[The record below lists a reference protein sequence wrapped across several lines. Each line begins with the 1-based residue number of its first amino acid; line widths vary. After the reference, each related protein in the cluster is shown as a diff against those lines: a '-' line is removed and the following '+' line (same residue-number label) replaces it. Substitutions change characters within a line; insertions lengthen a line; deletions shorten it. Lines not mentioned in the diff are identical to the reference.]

1 MRRWLLVLTLVSSAG
16 AASAQTEQF
25 CLQLFGTRETAIRMA
40 QTGFP
45 VETTVR
51 ETFARK
57 EWRDATPEERGW
69 AIRVIQEAYESPG
82 PSSEVIRVCRERA
95 LGRPLQRREGTTQ

>member
-1 MRRWLLVLTLVSSAG
+1 MTRLALLLALASGSGAVL
-16 AASAQTEQF
+16 AQTEQF
-25 CLQLFGTRETAIRMA
+25 CLQLFGTRETAMRMA

-57 EWRDATPEERGW
+57 EWREATPEERGW
-69 AIRVIQEAYESPG
+69 AVLFAVAVIINYG
-82 PSSEVIRVCRERA
+82 A
-95 LGRPLQRREGTTQ
+95 LLRWFFADPDARRRDD

>member
-1 MRRWLLVLTLVSSAG
+1 MTRLALLLALASGSGAVL
-16 AASAQTEQF
+16 AQTEQF
-25 CLQLFGTRETAIRMA
+25 CLQLFGTRETAMRMA

-57 EWRDATPEERGW
+57 EWREATPEERGW
-69 AIRVIQEAYESPG
+69 AVRVIQEAYESPG
-82 PSSEVIRVCRERA
+82 PSSEVIRTCRERA
-95 LGRPLQRREGTTQ
+95 TGRPTERREGTTR

>member
-1 MRRWLLVLTLVSSAG
+1 MKPALAVFLLACSA
-16 AASAQTEQF
+16 ATASAQTEQL
-25 CLQLFGTRETAIRMA
+25 CAQLFGTRETAIRMA

-69 AIRVIQEAYESPG
+69 AVRVIQEAYEAPG
-82 PSSEVIRVCRERA
+82 PNSEVIRVCRERA
-95 LGRPLQRREGTTQ
+95 QGRPPQRRDGTTQ

>member
-1 MRRWLLVLTLVSSAG
+1 MSRWLLLASLVSWTG
-16 AASAQTEQF
+16 AASAQTEQL
-25 CLQLFGTRETAIRMA
+25 CAQLFGTRETAIRMA

-57 EWRDATPEERGW
+57 EWRDATPEDRGW

-82 PSSEVIRVCRERA
+82 PNSEVIRVCRERA
-95 LGRPLQRREGTTQ
+95 TGRPLQRREGTTQ

>member
-1 MRRWLLVLTLVSSAG
+1 MKHWLLSLALASTAG
-16 AASAQTEQF
+16 SASAQTEQL
-25 CLQLFGTRETAIRMA
+25 CAQLFGTRETAMRMA

-57 EWRDATPEERGW
+57 EWRDATPEDRGW

-82 PSSEVIRVCRERA
+82 PNSEVIRVCRERA
-95 LGRPLQRREGTTQ
+95 AGRSPQRREGTTQ